1 MNILGALVA
10 GLVGTIVMT
19 AVMAMA
25 PKMGMPEMDIVG
37 MLGSMFDKNGNRTV
51 GIIIHLM
58 MGMIF
63 AIVYAALWNAGIG
76 SISILWGAIFGTAHW
91 LVSGLMMGGV
101 GMMHAGVK
109 AGTVDAPGV
118 YMTHNGGMMAFMGGL
133 IGHILYG
140 ITVSLVYSFFI

>member
-19 AVMAMA
+19 AVMVMA
-25 PKMGMPEMDIVG
+25 PKMGMPKMDIVG

-51 GIIIHLM
+51 GMIIHLM
-58 MGMIF
+58 MGLIF

-76 SISILWGAIFGTAHW
+76 SVSILWGAVFGVAHW
-91 LVSGLMMGGV
+91 LVSGLMMGGM

-118 YMTHNGGMMAFMGGL
+118 YMTNNGGMMAFMGGL
-133 IGHILYG
+133 IGHVIFG
-140 ITVSLVYSFFI
+140 IVVVLVYGFFV